1 MMTLIKVLVVLAW
14 LLMVLLV
21 IFAPSGSVDTG
32 EEVIFYASEWGS
44 EVEREFLRTLKTLPY
59 KSQLMIVD
67 DGTDL
72 MRSQVIERLMVRN
85 PGVVGIRTK
94 ALN

>member
-32 EEVIFYASEWGS
+32 
-44 EVEREFLRTLKTLPY
+44 RK
-59 KSQLMIVD
+59 
-67 DGTDL
+67 
-72 MRSQVIERLMVRN
+72 
-85 PGVVGIRTK
+85 
-94 ALN
+94 